1 MQKIRPDCQSSHF
14 IGQHLFYLNIF
25 CFSVK
30 YSMTGRNSNN
40 IWGNQLVFLCYS
52 SIKKNRPLWIFLYF
66 FIHIYFFTHV
76 YDFFGLLPKFSLR
89 IIIISKLSFY
99 FSHAKN
105 IPICIHFN
113 VFFLSLK
120 FYGQYL

>member
-76 YDFFGLLPKFSLR
+76 YDFFGLLPKFSLG
-89 IIIISKLSFY
+89 IIMISKLD
-99 FSHAKN
+99 
-105 IPICIHFN
+105 
-113 VFFLSLK
+113 FFLDTFQCFLSKLEILWTVLINK
-120 FYGQYL
+120 GKIIFI